1 VLLSCHGSDAYRIK
15 VAGAIGYTCA
25 RNWAAGELG
34 TVAVRDQGV
43 VDRLMETLVM
53 FAEHPEKTIPQACG
67 SWAGAKAAY
76 KPMDNDHV
84 SSEAI
89 LAVHRENHRKNA
101 GP

>member
-1 VLLSCHGSDAYRIK
+1 
-15 VAGAIGYTCA
+15 
-25 RNWAAGELG
+25 
-34 TVAVRDQGV
+34 
-43 VDRLMETLVM
+43 METLVM